1 MTIIVETGSIVASA
15 NSFVT
20 RADFI
25 AYAASKGV
33 TIADEEAT
41 DVLLVKAG
49 QYINSQ
55 EPNLKGRLV
64 NRDQAM
70 VYPRNDLQIEGWAW
84 SSTEIP
90 RQVILAQMELAL
102 DVNDGVDLYNPP
114 ANPNLTAKRE
124 RVEGAVEVEYFGQD
138 SGFKVSRDSL
148 SQAIMSVLLKRNGLT
163 VAMDRAYG

>member
-1 MTIIVETGSIVASA
+1 MALIIETGSIVPNA

-20 RADFI
+20 RAEFI
-25 AYAASKGV
+25 AHALEKGV
-33 TIADEEAT
+33 TIADEGAT
-41 DVLLVKAG
+41 DVMLVKAG
-49 QYINSQ
+49 QYINSK

-64 NRDQAM
+64 NRDQPM
-70 VYPRNDLQIEGWAW
+70 VYPRNDLQLEGWAW

-102 DVNDGVDLYNPP
+102 DLNDGIDLYNPP

-124 RVEGAVEVEYFGQD
+124 RIEGAVEVEYFGQD
-138 SGFKVSRDSL
+138 GGFKVSRDSL

-163 VAMDRAYG
+163 IAMERAYG